1 MSEEI
6 PTQVE
11 QVTQDGQGV
20 HGAQVPP
27 QGDRSLNVEGGNEV
41 PEISLIAIAQPW
53 LVK

>member
-6 PTQVE
+6 PSQVE
-11 QVTQDGQGV
+11 QVPQDGQGV
-20 HGAQVPP
+20 QGAHVPS
-27 QGDRSLNVEGGNEV
+27 QGDHSPNVEGGSEV